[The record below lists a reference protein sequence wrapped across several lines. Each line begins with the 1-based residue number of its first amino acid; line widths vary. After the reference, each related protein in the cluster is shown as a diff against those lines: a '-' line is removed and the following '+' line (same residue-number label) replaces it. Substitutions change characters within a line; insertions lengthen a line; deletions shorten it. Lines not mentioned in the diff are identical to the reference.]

1 MAASRAAALG
11 YFAAVLVGLA
21 VASTWVSGC
30 VLAFAG
36 VFAYSAAALFT
47 WPLLD
52 AAFSRYSREP
62 IVSAA
67 ARERIHWVVT
77 VLLLGVLVSILVG
90 VLAGC

>member
-1 MAASRAAALG
+1 LG

-30 VLAFAG
+30 VLAFVG

-67 ARERIHWVVT
+67 AERIHWVVA
-77 VLLLGVLVSILVG
+77 VLLGVLLSILVG

>member
-1 MAASRAAALG
+1 MG
-11 YFAAVLVGLA
+11 YFVAVLVALA

-30 VLAFAG
+30 AVAIVG
-36 VFAYSAAALFT
+36 VFAYSAAGLCT

-52 AAFSRYSREP
+52 AAFTRYSREP

-77 VLLLGVLVSILVG
+77 VLLGVLVSILVG